1 MNYIDI
7 LVSERHATNVTYAT
21 SGKKPVC
28 GNKDYTI
35 RFTFDEEW
43 DAYENKTAR
52 FTTEL
57 GYVDVL
63 FVGNECPMPMFS
75 NVLYAEIGVYAGDL
89 QTSTPAYLPV
99 DRSILCGDTPVHPD
113 PPEDL
118 YNQLLERMNALE
130 MATVSPEAIEKA
142 VSEYLEEN
150 PVEPFTTDETLTL
163 SEKNILSVN
172 RAFSVEQDN
181 TLPITSAAVHETVGN
196 INALLATI

>member
-99 DRSILCGDTPVHPD
+99 DRSILCGDAPVHPD

-118 YNQLLERMNALE
+118 YNQLLERLNALE
-130 MATVSPEAIEKA
+130 KATISQEAIDQA
-142 VSEYLEEN
+142 VSDYLEEN
-150 PVEPFTTDETLTL
+150 PVVAFTTDETLTL
-163 SEKNILSVN
+163 SGENILSVN